1 MSGKED
7 SDKKSGLEELR
18 TAMQRREAVR
28 WRDEYPML
36 LVTYAEND
44 PDFRAT
50 VVQVAE
56 FFGCTTR
63 AVYKWK
69 DEHPEFAEAFEA
81 AKQIV
86 VDRSLAG
93 LYELAVGATSR
104 SKKVTRRP
112 DGTETEEITIRRDAP
127 NVHAAIFLLKNLRP
141 NEWKDRR
148 DLDLVTG
155 GDPIKPIIV
164 FSEPKAGP
172 EVIDVVPET
181 VEDVDE

>member
-1 MSGKED
+1 MVEEEKKEN
-7 SDKKSGLEELR
+7 KLAELR
-18 TAMQRREAVR
+18 STMQRRDAVR

-36 LVTYAEND
+36 LITYAENN

-63 AVYKWK
+63 AVYKWR
-69 DEHPEFAEAFEA
+69 DEHPEFAEAFET

-104 SKKVTRRP
+104 SRKITRRP

-127 NVHAAIFLLKNLRP
+127 NVQAAIFLLKNLRP

-148 DLDLVTG
+148 DVDVVSEG
-155 GDPIKPIIV
+155 EPIKPIIV
-164 FSEPKAGP
+164 FADSKSEPP
-172 EVIDVVPET
+172 VIDVTPVD
-181 VEDVDE
+181 VEEPDE